1 MTNEEGVINKL
12 KDDEILF
19 LGPDENSA
27 DKMDIA
33 CNIAKIRN
41 YK

>member
-1 MTNEEGVINKL
+1 MTKEEGIIYKL

-19 LGPDENSA
+19 LGPDENTA
-27 DKMDIA
+27 DKMDTA
-33 CNIAKIRN
+33 CIIAKLRG